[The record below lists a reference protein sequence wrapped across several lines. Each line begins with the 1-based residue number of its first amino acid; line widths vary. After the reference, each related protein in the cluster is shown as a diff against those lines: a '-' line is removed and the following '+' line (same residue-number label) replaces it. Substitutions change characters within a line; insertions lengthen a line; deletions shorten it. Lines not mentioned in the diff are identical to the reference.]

1 MQLQTKIL
9 LLLVP
14 LIVLPILT
22 LGGAAYGLLMD
33 DARDRTQFQ
42 MTTLLDQI
50 ESSTK
55 SQLRTAR
62 ANASL
67 FSNTDLIRR
76 YTRTDLP
83 PARKAALEPA
93 ILELLFD
100 YQLAYPEYYEI
111 RIVTAD
117 GKEQL
122 RSVLGGVKNLTADE
136 SATAYFMD
144 ISRHP
149 DIIYTTFIR
158 NPDNG
163 RLALLTSKPLLSDPD
178 KGKKQDVTPHH
189 HGYLLL
195 TTDLNFFRRQA
206 KTGKIGDSGEVFF
219 TDSDGRIL
227 FHRQEDQV
235 GENLDPALF
244 NRLKYAAGD
253 RMTIKG
259 EYLSGN
265 AYFQGMKLHDL
276 IYAFTVFPVA
286 ELHAKSTH
294 LGIMVALITCIAIP
308 VTFAFLF
315 GFLRKLLIMPIR
327 KLSLAAKEMG
337 RGQVLV
343 PIEIESRDEIGNLAN
358 TFREMGKNLSHYHEQ
373 IHYVANHDNLT
384 GLPNRLMFKEYLNRA
399 AAEARRKVHGMSI
412 LFLDLDNFKRI
423 NDTQGHQMGDKLLEE
438 LADRLSHQL
447 RDTDVVTRSDQS
459 DASCL
464 LARLAGDEF
473 IILLPSTA
481 GPGESQQVARRIL
494 QSFKEPFVIYKQ
506 DIFIS
511 ASIGI
516 ALYPSDGTTA
526 DELLKNADIAMYHA
540 KKLGRNNYQYYSD
553 ELNKAAVEK
562 LEIES
567 RLRRAVENNELELYY
582 QPQMD
587 LGTGRIC
594 GVESLLRWN
603 DPELGQVPPDKFIP
617 VAEEFGLIV
626 PLSEW
631 IIYEACS
638 QALQWAHRFPDPV
651 TVSINISAVHFNG
664 YNLENVIAEALQTT
678 GLEPQYLDIELTE
691 TSILEDPDQAID
703 TLHQFK
709 KMGLHVSLDDFG
721 TGYSSLSY
729 LMKLPLDKLKI
740 DQSFIRDMGQ
750 NDRGTAI
757 VAATIAMAHSMGLTV
772 IAEGVE
778 EEMHVDLLRQ
788 MKCDILQGYY
798 IARPM
803 PAHRIEIMIENN
815 LKRRA

>member
-1 MQLQTKIL
+1 
-9 LLLVP
+9 
-14 LIVLPILT
+14 
-22 LGGAAYGLLMD
+22 
-33 DARDRTQFQ
+33 
-42 MTTLLDQI
+42 
-50 ESSTK
+50 
-55 SQLRTAR
+55 
-62 ANASL
+62 
-67 FSNTDLIRR
+67 
-76 YTRTDLP
+76 
-83 PARKAALEPA
+83 
-93 ILELLFD
+93 
-100 YQLAYPEYYEI
+100 
-111 RIVTAD
+111 
-117 GKEQL
+117 
-122 RSVLGGVKNLTADE
+122 
-136 SATAYFMD
+136 
-144 ISRHP
+144 
-149 DIIYTTFIR
+149 
-158 NPDNG
+158 
-163 RLALLTSKPLLSDPD
+163 
-178 KGKKQDVTPHH
+178 
-189 HGYLLL
+189 
-195 TTDLNFFRRQA
+195 
-206 KTGKIGDSGEVFF
+206 
-219 TDSDGRIL
+219 
-227 FHRQEDQV
+227 
-235 GENLDPALF
+235 
-244 NRLKYAAGD
+244 
-253 RMTIKG
+253 
-259 EYLSGN
+259 
-265 AYFQGMKLHDL
+265 
-276 IYAFTVFPVA
+276 
-286 ELHAKSTH
+286 
-294 LGIMVALITCIAIP
+294 
-308 VTFAFLF
+308 
-315 GFLRKLLIMPIR
+315 
-327 KLSLAAKEMG
+327 
-337 RGQVLV
+337 
-343 PIEIESRDEIGNLAN
+343 
-358 TFREMGKNLSHYHEQ
+358 
-373 IHYVANHDNLT
+373 
-384 GLPNRLMFKEYLNRA
+384 
-399 AAEARRKVHGMSI
+399 MSI

-757 VAATIAMAHSMGLTV
+757 VAATIAMAHSMGLIV

-778 EEMHVDLLRQ
+778 EVRHVDLLRQ